1 MEYYQIIANRIV
13 SLCKKRRLS
22 INQLAKMGGMSQST
36 IDNILH
42 GVSKNPRIQ
51 TLHKISLTLN
61 MTLAEFLD
69 YHELNNY
76 SFEDELPDDKDD
88 DIEGSERL

>member
-69 YHELNNY
+69 Y
-76 SFEDELPDDKDD
+76 LPDDKDD

>member
-51 TLHKISLTLN
+51 TLHFSL
-61 MTLAEFLD
+61 FD
-69 YHELNNY
+69 RQIY
-76 SFEDELPDDKDD
+76 PV
-88 DIEGSERL
+88 